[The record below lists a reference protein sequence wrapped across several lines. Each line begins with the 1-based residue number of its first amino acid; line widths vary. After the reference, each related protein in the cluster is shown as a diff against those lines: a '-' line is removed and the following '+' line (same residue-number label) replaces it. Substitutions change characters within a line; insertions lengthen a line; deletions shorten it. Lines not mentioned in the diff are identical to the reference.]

1 MTDNPD
7 NQLNNIEGPAPEQAD
22 SQSEI
27 GTLAGYA
34 KMLKEIRSW
43 GFWSI
48 GLGIIHMIG
57 SGFLSAPWG
66 IMLIFVGLS
75 SFLFK
80 SSSMFII
87 YAVTLAW
94 AALSNISGLDLT
106 WVFFA
111 LFQLYL
117 SYRVF
122 RQFGRFRK
130 VEKEFHK
137 LASSET
143 EENPPPPDLAARS
156 FPWIGSLLS
165 CSSIT
170 GFVVLIIITFVIL
183 IETEGLGTMPSYLG
197 FLEGLTVN
205 FAVLGFSV
213 GLASLLSSF
222 RPKWLGI
229 IAIIFGAL
237 TLLIEIG
244 LLFLV

>member
-1 MTDNPD
+1 MTDNPET
-7 NQLNNIEGPAPEQAD
+7 QLNNIEVPAPEQD
-22 SQSEI
+22 ISQSEI
-27 GTLAGYA
+27 ETIAGHA
-34 KMLKEIRSW
+34 KMLKELRSW
-43 GFWSI
+43 GFWSL
-48 GLGIIHMIG
+48 GLGVVHMIG

-66 IMLIFVGLS
+66 LMLIFVGLS

-117 SYRVF
+117 SFKVF
-122 RQFGRFRK
+122 RQYGRFRD
-130 VEKEFHK
+130 VEKEYHK

-143 EENPPPPDLAARS
+143 EGTSSSPDLAARS
-156 FPWIGSLLS
+156 FPWIGPLLS
-165 CSSIT
+165 CSSII
-170 GFVVLIIITFVIL
+170 GFAVIIVVVVVIS
-183 IETEGLGTMPSYLG
+183 IETEGMGTIPNYLG

-213 GLASLLSSF
+213 GLASLLSKF
-222 RPKWLGI
+222 HPKWMGI
-229 IAIIFGAL
+229 IAIIFGLL

-244 LLFLV
+244 LLFL